1 MQIFS
6 IAKMNI
12 RHNALP
18 HIALS
23 ALVLLLTPVLFGIS
37 QLGALEAAMPL
48 EGFVALIG
56 ILLLTPVFLPEQSP
70 ETEEL
75 VSSKYVSSSIV
86 YGIRVLY
93 SLGIL
98 VLFILVFAVY
108 MREKGCDISVA
119 LVCGT
124 IADGIFLGG
133 LGMVTSSLT
142 GNTVTGY
149 MVPVMYYAICFGGGD
164 RLGKFYLFSM
174 TKGDYA
180 GKPWMFAVGMVMI
193 GAALIIRQRKRI

>member
-1 MQIFS
+1 
-6 IAKMNI
+6 MNI

-37 QLGALEAAMPL
+37 QLSALEAAMPL

-149 MVPVMYYAICFGGGD
+149 MVPVMYYAISFGGGD
-164 RLGKFYLFSM
+164 RLGKYYLFSM

-193 GAALIIRQRKRI
+193 GAALLVRKVKKR

>member
-1 MQIFS
+1 
-6 IAKMNI
+6 MNI

-108 MREKGCDISVA
+108 MREKGCDITAA

-149 MVPVMYYAICFGGGD
+149 MVSVMYYAICFGGGD

-180 GKPWMFAVGMVMI
+180 GKVWMFAVGMVMI
-193 GAALIIRQRKRI
+193 GAALVVRKVKKR